1 MTRTHWVP
9 RQTKLE
15 TPKEKDEAN
24 KREVHECGRFV
35 YYESLKRELK
45 TNPINEC
52 RCDERL
58 KTSVQESTRLACPI
72 VVYYKSRK
80 REL

>member
-24 KREVHECGRFV
+24 KREVHECDRFV
-35 YYESLKRELK
+35 YYESLK
-45 TNPINEC
+45 
-52 RCDERL
+52 
-58 KTSVQESTRLACPI
+58 
-72 VVYYKSRK
+72 
-80 REL
+80 